1 VCVTEREIKWV
12 LTSSWALLST
22 SDIFCTYLS
31 SYKSSMKVSNK
42 FIIER
47 IKFESE
53 DGVSSYNERKIQLL
67 LTSEICYKQYKKT
80 A

>member
-1 VCVTEREIKWV
+1 
-12 LTSSWALLST
+12 
-22 SDIFCTYLS
+22 
-31 SYKSSMKVSNK
+31 MKVSNK